1 MLGMRRPWN
10 TTKATKFFAKRWS
23 HYKRQFKDLELQLTR
38 TTNLLIKAQ
47 DSVLR
52 IDDMLGSS
60 AEIAAVN
67 FPTEIKVR
75 DKIVT
80 DHLDLVVI
88 NELSKKQKVVE
99 LYFFDESLHMET
111 GNDFGML
118 MRATTGV
125 SSAKKDL
132 IGYSMPVKCYLL
144 NVFTLEKREIK
155 LTKEHRVHYP
165 RLLSNIVSGVEA
177 NAIYPRSSHESCK
190 QCLYR
195 NICTWKLK

>member
-1 MLGMRRPWN
+1 M
-10 TTKATKFFAKRWS
+10 
-23 HYKRQFKDLELQLTR
+23 
-38 TTNLLIKAQ
+38 KAQ
-47 DSVLR
+47 DSVLNL
-52 IDDMLGSS
+52 DKVLPPT

-80 DHLDLVVI
+80 DSLDLVTV
-88 NELSKKQKVVE
+88 NQRSKKEKIVE
-99 LYFFDESLHMET
+99 LYFFDESLHVES

-118 MRATTGV
+118 MKATTGV

-132 IGYSMPVKCYLL
+132 LGYSTKVKCYLL
-144 NVFTLEKREIK
+144 NVFSLEKREIL
-155 LTKEHRVHYP
+155 LTKEHKTHYP
-165 RLLSNIVSGVEA
+165 RLLSNIVGGIEA
-177 NAIYPRSSHESCK
+177 NAIYPRSSYESCK